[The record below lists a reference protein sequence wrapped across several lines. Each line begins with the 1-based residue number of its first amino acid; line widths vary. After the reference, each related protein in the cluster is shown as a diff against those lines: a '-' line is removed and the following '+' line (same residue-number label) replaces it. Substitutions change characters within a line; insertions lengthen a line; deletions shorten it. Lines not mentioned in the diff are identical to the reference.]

1 MKKSTV
7 KVSLGKDL
15 KKEIELEMEVRR
27 VRLDLIDRDPD
38 QPRKKSGFDET
49 KIAELSESL
58 KRTKGTIQMI
68 VIRAHPKKTGRYM
81 MVAGERRW
89 RALLKAGAQFTTARI
104 YKGDLPSYVV
114 SAVENK
120 NRVDLNP
127 MEEAWMIRRLHEE
140 FKYDWQEI
148 AFLLGCSLP
157 TVYARLKLLEL
168 PEEVQTMI
176 LEEKLPPVSALNLSQ
191 FHGSKGKI
199 LRLAHDLVAGIVPA
213 ELARVESKFSE
224 GHIRGKLPKTSPE
237 LLRRVFK
244 KAVYSAP
251 STIIAID
258 SFLGFPKSEQKTAV
272 LEFPASVRDN
282 ARVQLKTLGHRLGKL
297 FDLLEELK

>member
-1 MKKSTV
+1 MKKQTA

-15 KKEIELEMEVRR
+15 KKEIELEMTVRR

-38 QPRKKSGFDET
+38 QPRKRFDAL
-49 KIAELSESL
+49 KITELSESL

-68 VIRAHPKKTGRYM
+68 VIRPHPKKRDRFM

-89 RALLKAGAQFTTARI
+89 LGLQKAGAETTTARI

-140 FKYDWQEI
+140 FNYDWQEI
-148 AFLLGCSLP
+148 AFLLGCSLA
-157 TVYARLKLLEL
+157 TVYARLKLLGL

-191 FHGSKGKI
+191 FHGSKGKL
-199 LRLAHDLVAGIVPA
+199 LRLAHDLVAGRVPP
-213 ELARVESKFSE
+213 ELAEAKSKFSE
-224 GHIRGKLPKTSPE
+224 GHIRGKLPTTPEGLVRRILEKT
-237 LLRRVFK
+237 
-244 KAVYSAP
+244 VYKAP
-251 STIIAID
+251 SAVIAID
-258 SFLGFPKSEQKTAV
+258 SFFGLTKQEQKAAI
-272 LEFPASVRDN
+272 LELPIGVREN
-282 ARVQLKTLGHRLGKL
+282 ARVQLRSFGQRIGRVLE
-297 FDLLEELK
+297 LLEDPALK